1 MCIDIKFTSPFP
13 DFNSL
18 YSQIDFSNIRLPEF
32 NVPKFT
38 LPDPLFPTMGIP
50 SLDFNFFITDIQNF
64 NLMAILNKFLG
75 KMLGFLGLGFN
86 FLPKMPVLNLSFFD
100 LLSYISGNANALYAL
115 ALSKKDALL
124 AYFPK
129 MYSGFNIPEL
139 EIVNTVRMLIGN
151 FLSTIANFASNIV
164 NMVIGKVTKV
174 FKVGLPVFSF
184 PVLPSVQSI
193 LQLAKS
199 AIGGIISNLPSLPS
213 FPNVPTLPNVNNL
226 NVPNFSD
233 FSLPVFPFDMPSLPS
248 LEVDKLM
255 SLDFLKSL
263 LVIPGFKF
271 PTFPDVSTFFSE
283 LNVPEINLMEKI
295 SKIATEMSTFLL
307 KKATDFFNSII
318 GRFIGALSFA
328 VPTFTIPCPPNFHIN

>member
-38 LPDPLFPTMGIP
+38 LPDPLFPSINMP
-50 SLDFNFFITDIQNF
+50 SMDFNFFITDIQNF

-86 FLPKMPVLNLSFFD
+86 FLPKMPVLNLSFPD

-115 ALSKKDALL
+115 AFSKRDALL

-139 EIVNTVRMLIGN
+139 EIVNIVRMLTGN
-151 FLSTIANFASNIV
+151 FLSTIVNFASNIV

-184 PVLPSVQSI
+184 PVLPTVQSI
-193 LQLAKS
+193 LQLAKN
-199 AIGGIISNLPSLPS
+199 AIGGIIPNLPSLPS
-213 FPNVPTLPNVNNL
+213 FPNVPTVPNLNNL
-226 NVPNFSD
+226 NVPNFND
-233 FSLPVFPFDMPSLPS
+233 FNIPVFPFDMPSLPS

-255 SLDFLKSL
+255 SLDFLKSV

-271 PTFPDVSTFFSE
+271 PSFPDVSTFFSG

-307 KKATDFFNSII
+307 KKATDFFNNII
-318 GRFIGALSFA
+318 GRFIGALSFS
-328 VPTFTIPCPPNFHIN
+328 VPTFTIPCPPNFHTN